1 MTSDDHATRDAII
14 AALPSWQV
22 LVVQYND
29 RVARQMGV
37 SPSDLQ
43 CLFVLSR
50 HGACTPGQLARE
62 IGLTTG
68 SASRM
73 VERLLVA
80 GLVERTPDPD
90 DRRRVVVTARSEALE
105 RVSELYEPL
114 NARLRELLGDLELA
128 ALVGML
134 DFVRAAE
141 GATVQTLRDHAIGGQ
156 SSTRPAVR

>member
-1 MTSDDHATRDAII
+1 MANDRDAARDAII

-22 LVVQYND
+22 LVVQHNEL
-29 RVARQMGV
+29 VARRLGV

-50 HGACTPGQLARE
+50 RGTCTPGRLARE

-90 DRRRVVVTARSEALE
+90 DRRRVVVAARGEALE
-105 RVSELYEPL
+105 RVAELYEPL
-114 NARLRELLGDLELA
+114 NVRLRELLGDLDLA
-128 ALVGML
+128 ALMGML

-141 GATVQTLRDHAIGGQ
+141 GATAQTLREQGVGQ
-156 SSTRPAVR
+156 PSSTGPAKR

>member
-1 MTSDDHATRDAII
+1 MTGDADAARDAFI

-22 LVVQYND
+22 LVVQHNEL
-29 RVARQMGV
+29 VARRLGV

-50 HGACTPGQLARE
+50 HGACTPGRLARE

-73 VERLLVA
+73 VERLLIA

-90 DRRRVVVTARSEALE
+90 DRRRVVVAARTEALE
-105 RVSELYEPL
+105 RVAELYDPL
-114 NARLRELLGDLELA
+114 NARLRELLGGLDAAVLE
-128 ALVGML
+128 GML
-134 DFVRAAE
+134 DFVLAAE
-141 GATVQTLRDHAIGGQ
+141 VATVKTLRDQ
-156 SSTRPAVR
+156 SAGESSRT